1 MLQTHLI
8 AELLGM
14 EAFDFEKIDQDEKE
28 IVLTVRM
35 QRRTQECPACHT
47 PCDQIHDYRIQRVKD
62 SPIQE
67 CGRQHIGHIFAGL
80 NARWRRSGKTHNGF
94 VGR

>member
-14 EAFDFEKIDQDEKE
+14 EVFDFEKIDQDEKE

-47 PCDQIHDYRIQRVKD
+47 LCDQIHDYRTQRERIAQSK
-62 SPIQE
+62 E
-67 CGRQHIGHIFAGL
+67 RL
-80 NARWRRSGKTHNGF
+80 
-94 VGR
+94 

>member
-14 EAFDFEKIDQDEKE
+14 EAYDFEKIDQDEKE

-35 QRRTQECPACHT
+35 QRRTQECPACLPGRALRGWVVNPAT
-47 PCDQIHDYRIQRVKD
+47 PNGHLIRIMPDPRKI
-62 SPIQE
+62 P
-67 CGRQHIGHIFAGL
+67 
-80 NARWRRSGKTHNGF
+80 
-94 VGR
+94 